1 MPRTATVVT
10 LSLAL
15 AVLPSASASASNW
28 TTKMNTTTYLGEGQ
42 SKTKP
47 PATASITAACKN
59 STSEVA
65 VVSWTAVTN
74 ATSYVVEQAMTSG
87 GTYSAA
93 GTQPSGTAVTD
104 SITYTTSVTYYYKVY
119 AYIGTNWQGTLS
131 ANAKV
136 GSTTPGFLVFNT
148 SGTRCTAN

>member
-1 MPRTATVVT
+1 
-10 LSLAL
+10 
-15 AVLPSASASASNW
+15 
-28 TTKMNTTTYLGEGQ
+28 MNTTTALGEAQ
-42 SKTKP
+42 STTKP
-47 PATASITAACKN
+47 PATSSLTAACKN

-74 ATSYVVEQAMTSG
+74 ATSYVVEQATSST

-93 GTQPSGTAVTD
+93 GTQPSGTAITD
-104 SITYTTSVTYYYKVY
+104 SITYTTKVTYYYKLY

-136 GSTTPGFLVFNT
+136 GSTTPGYLVFNT